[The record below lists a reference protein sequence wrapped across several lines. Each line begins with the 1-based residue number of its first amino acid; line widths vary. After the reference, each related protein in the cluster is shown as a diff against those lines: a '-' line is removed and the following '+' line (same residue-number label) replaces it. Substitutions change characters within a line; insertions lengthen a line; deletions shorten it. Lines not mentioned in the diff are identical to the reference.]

1 MVDGRIDSVHGD
13 LRTTVEGTPDAALA
27 SYTLEMQGG
36 KRGLLVNSQN
46 LCGSVHRA
54 YADFSAQNGKT
65 SASKPVVTN
74 SCPKKRHHRKKKGK
88 GHEKKGHHKGH
99 HHKRKQR

>member
-1 MVDGRIDSVHGD
+1 MPM
-13 LRTTVEGTPDAALA
+13 RTTVEGTPDAALA

-54 YADFSAQNGKT
+54 YADFGAQNGKT
-65 SASKPVVTN
+65 SVSKPVMTN
-74 SCPKKRHHRKKKGK
+74 SCPKKAHGHRH
-88 GHEKKGHHKGH
+88 KGHHKGH
-99 HHKRKQR
+99 HHKRKQH